1 MKLDFDPERLRISMR
16 MWRDATDLKVPVHDN
31 FKIHFIESRA
41 SLLEGFVKIGNA
53 FSTILRACTAEGQ
66 DLVELDAINADV
78 EEFKQWAKDG
88 LEELSSLASE
98 ESRKDSGQ

>member
-1 MKLDFDPERLRISMR
+1 MKLDFDPEGLRVCMRL
-16 MWRDATDLKVPVHDN
+16 WRDTTDLKVPVHDN

-53 FSTILRACTAEGQ
+53 FTTILRACKAEGQ
-66 DLVELDAINADV
+66 DLVELDAIKADV
-78 EEFKQWAKDG
+78 DEFKKWAKDG

-98 ESRKDSGQ
+98 ESKKDNRK